1 MNNAIEL
8 REEDLR
14 SVLFNFEEALEKIG
28 LLKDELPKIESK
40 LKEILEDSKEMV
52 TLEEFEKK
60 HFKNICV
67 ERVEDVSYRINDSV
81 CEAYSNIRYFGERL
95 FE

>member
-1 MNNAIEL
+1 MSNAVKL

-40 LKEILEDSKEMV
+40 LKEILEDSKEME
-52 TLEEFEKK
+52 TLDEFSKK
-60 HFKNICV
+60 NFKRICV
-67 ERVEDVSYRINDSV
+67 EEVSY
-81 CEAYSNIRYFGERL
+81 C
-95 FE
+95 

>member
-1 MNNAIEL
+1 MSNIEL

-14 SVLFNFEEALEKIG
+14 GVLFNFEEALEKIG
-28 LLKDELPKIESK
+28 FLKDELPKIETK

-60 HFKNICV
+60 HFKSICV
-67 ERVEDVSYRINDSV
+67 ERVEDVSYKINDSV
-81 CEAYSNIRYFGERL
+81 GEAYSNIRYFWWAIV
-95 FE
+95 

>member
-1 MNNAIEL
+1 MSNAVKL

-52 TLEEFEKK
+52 TLDEFSKK
-60 HFKNICV
+60 NFKSIC
-67 ERVEDVSYRINDSV
+67 VEDVSYCLNACV
-81 CEAYSNIRYFGERL
+81 GEAYFNISYFGGQL

>member
-1 MNNAIEL
+1 MSNAVKL

-14 SVLFNFEEALEKIG
+14 NVLFNFEEALEKIG

-40 LKEILEDSKEMV
+40 LKEILEDSKEMA
-52 TLEEFEKK
+52 TLDEFSEKY
-60 HFKNICV
+60 FKSIC
-67 ERVEDVSYRINDSV
+67 VEDVSYYLNTCV
-81 CEAYSNIRYFGERL
+81 GEAYFNIGYFGGQL

>member
-1 MNNAIEL
+1 MSNAIE

-28 LLKDELPKIESK
+28 FLKEELPKIESK

-60 HFKNICV
+60 HFKSIC
-67 ERVEDVSYRINDSV
+67 VEDVSYYLNAYL
-81 CEAYSNIRYFGERL
+81 CEAYFNISYFGERL

>member
-14 SVLFNFEEALEKIG
+14 SVIFDFEEALEKIG

-52 TLEEFEKK
+52 TLEEFRKK
-60 HFKNICV
+60 YF
-67 ERVEDVSYRINDSV
+67 EDDSEDNNVKCFACSLNDFV
-81 CEAYSNIRYFGERL
+81 CETLDVFLIKRCL
-95 FE
+95 LK